1 MPELDR
7 LRSAYARIEPEDPA
21 HLSDEQWERLASD
34 GMDPPEKQTVLDHIL
49 GCPECSQIYRGVL
62 TLRREAHSFD
72 PGAPRPVEEL
82 GRPAPPRRWRM
93 ILPGLA
99 AAAAVIVAFLV
110 VRPQSGPGGVT
121 APDGN
126 RITLRTAGSVAGPEL
141 SGPVGRLDGLPD
153 GFAWKPVE
161 GARGYI
167 VELLDGDGNPVW
179 RSTEVTGVR
188 IPWPQEVER
197 SPGRYYWRV
206 LAVPGSGGPPVPSE
220 LVAFDITASPR

>member
-1 MPELDR
+1 MSELDR
-7 LRSAYARIEPEDPA
+7 LRSAYARIEPEDTE
-21 HLSDEQWERLASD
+21 HLSDEQWESLASD
-34 GMDPPEKQTVLDHIL
+34 GMDPSERESALGHIL
-49 GCPECSQIYRGVL
+49 GCPECSEIYRGVL
-62 TLRREAHSFD
+62 TVRREAHGFD
-72 PGAPRPVEEL
+72 PGAPRPRRGVDMPVPL
-82 GRPAPPRRWRM
+82 RRWRV

-99 AAAAVIVAFLV
+99 AAAAVIIAFLV
-110 VRPQSGPGGVT
+110 VRPQAGPDGVT

-126 RITLRTAGSVAGPEL
+126 RITLRAAGSVAGPEL
-141 SGPVGRLDGLPD
+141 SGPVGRLEGLPD

-179 RSTEVTGVR
+179 RSTEITGVTV
-188 IPWPQEVER
+188 PWPQEVER